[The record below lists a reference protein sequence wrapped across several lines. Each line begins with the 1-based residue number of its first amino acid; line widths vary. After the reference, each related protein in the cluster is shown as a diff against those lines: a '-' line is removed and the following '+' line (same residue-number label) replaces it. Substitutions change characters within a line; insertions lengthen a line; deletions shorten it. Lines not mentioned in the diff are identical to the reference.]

1 MSQARSQK
9 NDGKRSRLPAQ
20 SSQPEDA
27 RPATANR
34 ASIPV
39 AETRYDPTREE
50 IEERAYQCWYDRG
63 CPDGSPEV
71 DWSRA
76 ERELRSERQSQPD
89 SAGSFTFPP

>member
-9 NDGKRSRLPAQ
+9 NDGKRSRAPAE
-20 SSQPEDA
+20 SDG
-27 RPATANR
+27 PAEGRQTGNR
-34 ASIPV
+34 TSAPV
-39 AETRYDPTREE
+39 AETRYDPPQRE
-50 IEERAYQCWYDRG
+50 IEERAYQCWNQRG

-76 ERELRSERQSQPD
+76 EQELRSERQSQAG